1 MTEAIAFQLTPLH
14 QRVADIG
21 RRERV
26 LVLIGCGLV
35 GLHLVDDNFLQ
46 PQPGTAAGDHL
57 VSGLVAL
64 ALLAGA
70 TLAFGRVRPGA
81 RAALALLLGYFG
93 VLIRTQAAHHTRPRR
108 PCRA

>member
-46 PQPGTAAGDHL
+46 PQPGTAAVTISSAASCRSLSWPGRP
-57 VSGLVAL
+57 SPSVASAPERALHSHSSL
-64 ALLAGA
+64 ATSASS
-70 TLAFGRVRPGA
+70 
-81 RAALALLLGYFG
+81 
-93 VLIRTQAAHHTRPRR
+93 
-108 PCRA
+108 